1 MCPECGAVEPG
12 RTFCPHGIAN
22 LDALRSVAVSPVVF
36 GRAYRKGTHDR
47 TPMNSWE
54 RGIAVSHRPDGSIM
68 PYLDNKGDQIGV
80 YEWGNTW
87 RRKFEAEGLA

>member
-36 GRAYRKGTHDR
+36 GRPYRSGTSDR
-47 TPMNSWE
+47 SPRNSWE
-54 RGIAVSHRPDGSIM
+54 RGIAVSHRPDGSVM
-68 PYLDNKGDQIGV
+68 PYLDEKGERIGI
-80 YEWGNTW
+80 YEWGNTY

>member
-1 MCPECGAVEPG
+1 VTCAECGAEPG
-12 RTFCPHGIAN
+12 RTFCSHGIAN
-22 LDALRSVAVSPVVF
+22 LDALRSVGVSPVVF
-36 GRAYRKGTHDR
+36 GRPYRKGTHDR

-54 RGIAVSHRPDGSIM
+54 RGIAASTRPDGSKM
-68 PYLDNKGDQIGV
+68 PYLDDKGQPIGV